1 VYSATLF
8 VVSPI
13 PRAISAT
20 TAPSPSVIW
29 TPIPAGPG
37 FPRDAPSHETI
48 R

>member
-1 VYSATLF
+1 LF

-20 TAPSPSVIW
+20 TEPSSVVIS
-29 TPIPAGPG
+29 TPMPAGPG
-37 FPRDAPSHETI
+37 FPRAAPSQATI